1 MHDVS
6 EATTGGNVVIETAPD
21 HENVK
26 HQSIRAVD
34 RAIRILSVLAAND
47 APQTLTEIARAS
59 DLNPAS
65 ALRMLRTLH
74 AQNLVQVTPAGD
86 RYLLGFRILEFS
98 QALLRQLDIVALAR
112 PIIRAVRDEWDET
125 TGIGMRTGDFW
136 VHVVEVESAL
146 AIRRVSNLS
155 ERLPLYAGSTGKV
168 FLAAMTDK
176 EFEHYLERT
185 PLIPLSPTTPADPGA
200 LRDEIALVR
209 ERGYAVSRNERGEGA
224 AGIAAPIYGH
234 DDQVI
239 AALTIS
245 GPVTRFSGER
255 FEACIATVVRA
266 STQLSEALG
275 YRPDTFKS
283 TSTLG

>member
-1 MHDVS
+1 MRES
-6 EATTGGNVVIETAPD
+6 GTAAGTEPG
-21 HENVK
+21 HENGK

-34 RAIRILSVLAAND
+34 RAIRILAVLAEHD
-47 APQTLTEIARAS
+47 DPQTLAAIARAS

-74 AQNLVQVTPAGD
+74 AQHLVQLTADGD

-98 QALLRQLDIVALAR
+98 QALLRQLDIVSLAR
-112 PIIRAVRDEWDET
+112 PIITAVRDEWEET

-146 AIRRVSNLS
+146 AIRRVSSLS

-168 FLAAMTDK
+168 FLAAMGSD
-176 EFEHYLERT
+176 ELEDYLRRT
-185 PLIPLSPTTPADPGA
+185 ALVPLSATTPTNPQA
-200 LRDEIALVR
+200 LRDEVFAVR
-209 ERGYAVSRNERGEGA
+209 EQGYAVSRNERGEGA
-224 AGIAAPIYGH
+224 AGIAAPIYSHSGR
-234 DDQVI
+234 VV

-255 FEACIATVVRA
+255 FETCIDTVVRA
-266 STQLSEALG
+266 ATQLSKALG
-275 YRPDTFKS
+275 YHPEPALATVKAE
-283 TSTLG
+283 